1 MSKLDL
7 IDKKLLAAL
16 DRNARAPLSQ
26 LAKQLRISRDVAGYR
41 MKRLEEEGIIK
52 GYDAYI
58 DASKLGYKLYR
69 VYFKL
74 YSISLKQHTELIE
87 MLTTNENTF
96 WVGETDGFVDIVFG
110 VWAKTSASFN
120 IFYRSIM
127 ERFRKVIKNEYV
139 HEVITYSYLDRAYL
153 LSNKEERQE
162 FVVGKNTQEP
172 YDEIDISILRQLSR
186 NARASLIEIAQHLKM
201 DSASI
206 LYRIRQLE
214 KKKIILGYKV
224 NLNLSLLNRHFYTL
238 KLYLSAFERKKELLT
253 YLRTLSIVTNF
264 TDSIGSWDVE
274 FDVEV
279 ESDTEY
285 HSLIADVKEKY
296 DFISEVSFF
305 RAPKTYKII
314 TMPGA

>member
-206 LYRIRQLE
+206 LYRIRQL
-214 KKKIILGYKV
+214 
-224 NLNLSLLNRHFYTL
+224 
-238 KLYLSAFERKKELLT
+238 
-253 YLRTLSIVTNF
+253 
-264 TDSIGSWDVE
+264 
-274 FDVEV
+274 
-279 ESDTEY
+279 
-285 HSLIADVKEKY
+285 
-296 DFISEVSFF
+296 
-305 RAPKTYKII
+305 
-314 TMPGA
+314 